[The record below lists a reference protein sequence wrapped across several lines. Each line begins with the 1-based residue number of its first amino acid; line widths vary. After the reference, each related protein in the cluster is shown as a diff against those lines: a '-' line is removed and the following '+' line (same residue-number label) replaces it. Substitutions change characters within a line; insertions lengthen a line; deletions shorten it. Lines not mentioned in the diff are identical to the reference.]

1 MSVPGSDPRA
11 QRAMAAL
18 LSPRCVAV
26 VGASTRPGQFG
37 HQVLVNLRGF
47 GFSGSVYGVHP
58 EAREIHGVPCVP
70 RVGDLPET
78 PDLAVIVVRA
88 ERAAQ
93 AVRDCGA
100 RGVPAAVVVG
110 SGFAETG
117 APADIRRQDELCAA
131 AQESGIR
138 LCGPNTL
145 GVANFETGAVAFV
158 SANIPSEGVG
168 GGLAITSQ
176 SGGLGF
182 TLLNRA
188 WSRRVG
194 AGRLLV
200 AGNEADLTIP
210 DYLEGLLAVETVTSL
225 VCYLE
230 AVRAGAQLLRVVE
243 AAAMRGTPVIMLKG
257 GRSEVGERAAAA
269 HTGALATPAAVFDG
283 VLREAGAILVR
294 TIDEAIAAAALQQR
308 YKRPRGRRVA
318 AYGMG
323 GGMSVT
329 LADQLSSRGL
339 QLPPPSAATA
349 GAIKELLPDTTPG
362 NPFDSGGQ
370 FFSNMGQPLLPAA
383 LTRFA
388 CDEAYD
394 MLVVGC
400 MPVRGSREQIYG
412 EAITQAARASGKP
425 CVVLHYSAPPLTDGM
440 VSLLDAAGIPVLD
453 PAEPGID
460 ALAAWLAEPPH
471 TAGTGPDADEP
482 RSGRADL
489 RPEISARLAGW
500 RDGGRTVVTE
510 YDASTILAG
519 YGVPVAPS
527 VLAGSRAEAVA
538 ASRELRGPLVIK
550 ALAENVPH
558 RAAVGAMRVGV
569 APGEPA
575 GEAWDAIGQR
585 VLAVTGSPL
594 THVIVQEMQPPGLE
608 LLVGLKR
615 DRQFGP
621 LVVLGVG
628 GTAAE
633 LMHHIAVRRPPGSA
647 DAARLL
653 VLDMLDELDLTAEAV
668 RCCVGQLAAVV
679 AGIGAF
685 GTDHADL
692 VDSVDLNPVL
702 LSTDG
707 SAIALDA
714 LIVLTKHN
722 WDGGA

>member
-1 MSVPGSDPRA
+1 MSVPGPDPA
-11 QRAMAAL
+11 VSAL
-18 LSPRCVAV
+18 LAPRSVAV

-37 HQVLVNLRGF
+37 HQVLVNLRGYGF
-47 GFSGSVYGVHP
+47 GGSVYGVHP

-70 RVGDLPET
+70 TVGDLPET

-117 APADIRRQDELCAA
+117 APADIHRQDELCAA
-131 AQESGIR
+131 ARESGIR

-158 SANIPSEGVG
+158 SANIPTEGVG

-230 AVRAGAQLLRVVE
+230 AVRAGAHLLRVVE
-243 AAAMRGTPVIMLKG
+243 AAARGGTPVIMLKG

-283 VLREAGAILVR
+283 VLREAGAILVK

-308 YKRPRGRRVA
+308 YRRPRGRRVA

-329 LADQLSSRGL
+329 LADPLSARGL
-339 QLPPPSAATA
+339 QLPPPSPATA

-370 FFSNMGQPLLPAA
+370 FFSNLGQPLLPEA

-394 MLVVGC
+394 LLVVGC

-412 EAITQAARASGKP
+412 EAITAAARASGKP

-440 VSLLDAAGIPVLD
+440 VKLLDAAGIPVLD

-460 ALAAWLAEPPH
+460 ALAAWLAEPPVREGALAP
-471 TAGTGPDADEP
+471 AG
-482 RSGRADL
+482 RSGF
-489 RPEISARLAGW
+489 RPEVGATLAGW

-510 YDASTILAG
+510 YDAGTILAS

-527 VLAGSRAEAVA
+527 VLARSRAEAVA
-538 ASRELRGPLVIK
+538 ASRQLRGPLVVK
-550 ALAENVPH
+550 ALAENLPH
-558 RAAVGAMRVGV
+558 RAAAGALRVGV
-569 APGEPA
+569 APGEQA
-575 GEAWDAIGQR
+575 GAAWDAIGER
-585 VLAVTGSPL
+585 VLAVTGAPL
-594 THVIVQEMQPPGLE
+594 TQVIVQEMQPPGLE
-608 LLVGLKR
+608 LLAGLKR

-633 LMHHIAVRRPPGSA
+633 LMARIAVRRPPGSA
-647 DAARLL
+647 AAARAL
-653 VLDMLDELDLTAEAV
+653 VLDMLDELDLSTAAV
-668 RCCVGQLAAVV
+668 RRCADPLTAVV
-679 AGIGAF
+679 AGLGAF
-685 GTDHADL
+685 GTDHAGL
-692 VDSVDLNPVL
+692 VDAVDLNPVL
-702 LSTDG
+702 LGADG

-714 LIVLTKHN
+714 LIVLTGRT

>member
-1 MSVPGSDPRA
+1 MSDPAADPRTSH
-11 QRAMAAL
+11 AMAAL

-47 GFSGSVYGVHP
+47 GFGGPVYGVHP
-58 EAREIHGVPCVP
+58 EARQIHGVPCVP
-70 RVGDLPET
+70 RVEDLPET

-100 RGVPAAVVVG
+100 RGAPAAVVVG

-117 APADIRRQDELCAA
+117 APADIRRQDELRAA
-131 AQESGIR
+131 AGESGIR

-194 AGRLLV
+194 VGRLLV
-200 AGNEADLTIP
+200 AGNEADFTIP
-210 DYLEGLLAVETVTSL
+210 DYLEGLLAAETVTSL

-230 AVRAGAQLLRVVE
+230 AVRAGAHLLRVVE
-243 AAAMRGTPVIMLKG
+243 AAATRGTPVIMLKG

-339 QLPPPSAATA
+339 QLPPPSPATA

-370 FFSNMGQPLLPAA
+370 FFSNLGQPLLPEA

-400 MPVRGSREQIYG
+400 MPVRGSRERIYG
-412 EAITQAARASGKP
+412 EAITEAARASGKP

-460 ALAAWLAEPPH
+460 ALAAWLEPAPRLAE
-471 TAGTGPDADEP
+471 AGTDADEARP
-482 RSGRADL
+482 GRAAL
-489 RPEISARLAGW
+489 RARLAAW
-500 RDGGRTVVTE
+500 RGGGHTVVTE
-510 YDASTILAG
+510 YDASTILAE
-519 YGVPVAPS
+519 YGVTVAPS
-527 VLAGSRAEAVA
+527 VLAQSRAEAVA
-538 ASRELRGPLVIK
+538 ASRQLRGPLVIK
-550 ALAENVPH
+550 ALSEDVPH
-558 RAAVGAMRVGV
+558 RAAAGAMRVGV

-585 VLAVTGSPL
+585 VLALTDSPL
-594 THVIVQEMQPPGLE
+594 AQVIVQEMQPPGLE
-608 LLVGLKR
+608 LLAGLKR
-615 DRQFGP
+615 DPQFGP

-633 LMHHIAVRRPPGSA
+633 LMAHIAVRRPPGSA
-647 DAARLL
+647 DAARAL
-653 VLDMLDELDLTAEAV
+653 VLDMLDELDLTADAV
-668 RCCVGQLAAVV
+668 RSCADQVAAIV
-679 AGIGAF
+679 AGLGAF
-685 GTDHADL
+685 GIDNAEL

-702 LSTDG
+702 LRADG
-707 SAIALDA
+707 SAVALDA
-714 LIVLTKHN
+714 LIVLTKPD
-722 WDGGA
+722 WDGG